1 MHQCARCGHAL
12 GVGRYC
18 VNCGQPRDDIA
29 GPPDVTGDV
38 TGGDPTSTAERPAV
52 RVEDSPAPSD
62 PARSPW
68 PPGAGPTAPPPVYET
83 PGRPRYPMYADDP
96 PPPPATPATPLP
108 PVAPVAPVSP
118 EVWEADTSVPVAFV
132 GYDDHAAPTDDRR
145 SHAARRSALPWLVV
159 AAALVLVAGMGV
171 FLLRGNDT
179 DDDRAGDPAPGGS
192 ASASAPGT
200 SAPTTDPSSSEPTSP
215 TTSTTTGPSKDV
227 SGSATV
233 RAPSTAKPGVDVDG
247 NPVRYDAA
255 NMLDDRPDTA
265 WRAPGSAA
273 GSTLVFTLAKS
284 TRLTSVGLLNGY
296 AKRDPGYDGYTA
308 NRRVLEVEWVFDGGE
323 TVTQT
328 LGESRAVQKMRVDV
342 VSRTV
347 RMRLVSVS
355 DPARAPKGRN
365 FTAISTVEL
374 LGSPQP

>member
-18 VNCGQPRDDIA
+18 VNCGRPRDDVA
-29 GPPDVTGDV
+29 GPAEAAGDV
-38 TGGDPTSTAERPAV
+38 TSTAERPAV
-52 RVEDSPAPSD
+52 RVEDAPASPD
-62 PARSPW
+62 PVTPPR
-68 PPGAGPTAPPPVYET
+68 PPGARPTAPPPVYET

-108 PVAPVAPVSP
+108 PVSPEAPVSP
-118 EVWEADTSVPVAFV
+118 EVWEAETSAPIAFL
-132 GYDDHAAPTDDRR
+132 GHDDRPAPTDDGAGDG
-145 SHAARRSALPWLVV
+145 HATRRRSALPWLVV

-171 FLLRGNDT
+171 FLLRAGSS
-179 DDDRAGDPAPGGS
+179 DDDRAGDPAPSGT
-192 ASASAPGT
+192 ASASEPAT
-200 SAPTTDPSSSEPTSP
+200 STPTTDPPSSEPTSP
-215 TTSTTTGPSKDV
+215 TTSATSGPSKDV

-247 NPVRYDAA
+247 NAVRYDAA
-255 NMLDDRPDTA
+255 NMLDGREDTA

-273 GSTLVFTLAKS
+273 GSTLVFTLAKP

-308 NRRVLEVEWVFDGGE
+308 NRRVLKVEWVFDGGE

-374 LGSPQP
+374 VGSPRS